1 MHDLPLMPLV
11 FETLQCR
18 GVSAF
23 DACFPSI
30 RFPNSTHNCFDSGH

>member
-23 DACFPSI
+23 DAMFPVNQV
-30 RFPNSTHNCFDSGH
+30 P